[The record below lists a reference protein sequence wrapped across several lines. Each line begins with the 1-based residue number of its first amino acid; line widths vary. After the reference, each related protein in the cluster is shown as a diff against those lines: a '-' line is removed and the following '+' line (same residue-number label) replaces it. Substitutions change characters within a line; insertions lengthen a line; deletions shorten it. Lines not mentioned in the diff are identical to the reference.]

1 MRREAWKTSYIFQW
15 GGNQSL
21 YATLDIW
28 AATLKGPYRLGDS
41 FGVMLAGSLRL
52 VPSNQT
58 LVPMA
63 NGTCQG
69 HSLIQDS
76 CALCCASWAAF
87 LASSMVMSCSFME
100 GMSVVL
106 VGWCICGVYPIRRS
120 KGVFFVVADGQEFLV
135 YCARGSQVCQLF
147 CWVPQ
152 KTHKYCSRV

>member
-15 GGNQSL
+15 GGSQSL

-28 AATLKGPYRLGDS
+28 AATSKGLYCLGDS
-41 FGVMLAGSLRL
+41 FGVTLAGSLRL

-58 LVPMA
+58 LVPIA
-63 NGTCQG
+63 NGICQG
-69 HSLIQDS
+69 RSLIQDS
-76 CALCCASWAAF
+76 CALRCASWVAF
-87 LASSMVMSCSFME
+87 LASSMVMSCSFIE
-100 GMSVVL
+100 GISVVL

-135 YCARGSQVCQLF
+135 YYVRDSQVCQLF

-152 KTHKYCSRV
+152 KTCKYCLRV